1 MRRTE
6 PGPSAGLTPALLTLP
21 KPAPVSAPVSAPLSA
36 PESAPESA
44 PVSAQSPTPVSG
56 RPAHPGA

>member
-6 PGPSAGLTPALLTLP
+6 PDPSPGLTPALLTLP
-21 KPAPVSAPVSAPLSA
+21 VP
-36 PESAPESA
+36 A
-44 PVSAQSPTPVSG
+44 PVSAQSPTPLSG